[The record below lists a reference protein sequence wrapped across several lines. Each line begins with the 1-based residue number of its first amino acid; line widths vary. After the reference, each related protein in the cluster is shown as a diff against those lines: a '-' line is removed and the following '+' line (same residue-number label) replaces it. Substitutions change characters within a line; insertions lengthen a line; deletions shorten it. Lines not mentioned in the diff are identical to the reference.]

1 MKVGQTALH
10 YGCNDF
16 GSLMLEENV
25 VSAANTTHRTSI
37 EEMETLI
44 REAGF
49 EPRRRR
55 QDYTLLEPSPEHAA
69 A

>member
-1 MKVGQTALH
+1 
-10 YGCNDF
+10 
-16 GSLMLEENV
+16 MLEENV

-37 EEMETLI
+37 EEMEQLI

-49 EPRRRR
+49 APHRRR
-55 QDYTLLEPSPEHAA
+55 QDYQLIQSSPASAA